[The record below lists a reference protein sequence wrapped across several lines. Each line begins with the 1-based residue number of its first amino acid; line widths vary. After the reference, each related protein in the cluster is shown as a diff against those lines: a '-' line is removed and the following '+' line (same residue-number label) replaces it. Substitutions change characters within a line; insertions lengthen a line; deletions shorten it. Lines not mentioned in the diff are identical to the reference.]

1 MDNFKI
7 MSCNCQ
13 GLGNLKKRRDIFQY
27 LREKKCSVY
36 FLQDT
41 HFDVNMEKHIRS
53 EWGYECYFSS
63 FNSQSR
69 GVGIMFNNNFE
80 FKVNKIIKDE
90 NGNFLIVDI
99 TTLKK
104 HITLINIYGPNRDN
118 PDFNTRLE
126 KKNNRK

>member
-1 MDNFKI
+1 MQLPRPRQPQEKERHF
-7 MSCNCQ
+7 S
-13 GLGNLKKRRDIFQY
+13 IFEGKEM
-27 LREKKCSVY
+27 LSL

-80 FKVNKIIKDE
+80 FKVNKIIKDG

-99 TTLKK
+99 TTLKRN
-104 HITLINIYGPNRDN
+104 ITLINIYGPNRDN
-118 PDFNTRLE
+118 PDFYTMLE